1 MNKILLTTLVLLTFN
16 NIFSQENI
24 VKASSIV
31 GNIGV
36 QYERSLS
43 PHFSVVGQV
52 GYSMARIFIG
62 GGDYYSSGIGYY
74 AEGRYYFSK
83 NNALMEGWHIGP
95 YYNSINT
102 KSKELNDAKTT
113 MNSLGLTAGYQW
125 QTDSGFA
132 FGLIFGGGSLD
143 FKSDIPNAES
153 FLGDINFL
161 PNLGV
166 TLGYNF

>member
-1 MNKILLTTLVLLTFN
+1 MKKILLPLVFLFFN
-16 NIFSQENI
+16 NLFSQENI

-52 GYSMARIFIG
+52 GYSMTRIFIN
-62 GGDYYSSGIGYY
+62 DNDYSSTGIGYY
-74 AEGRYYFSK
+74 VEGRYYFSK

-113 MNSLGLTAGYQW
+113 MTSLGITAGYQW

-132 FGLIFGGGSLD
+132 FGLIFGGGNLD
-143 FKSDIPNAES
+143 FKSDIPQAES

-161 PNLGV
+161 PNLGL